1 MNRKVLIIEDNDDI
15 REGTAEV
22 LELAGY
28 HPITAKHGKVG
39 VEMALLHQPDII
51 LCDIMMPELDGY
63 GVLYLLGKNI
73 KTAHIPF
80 IFITAKSER
89 ADMRKG
95 MEMGADDYLTKP
107 FDDIELFK
115 AIESRFKK
123 KQQSGNFTPETG
135 NNQVIIDE
143 FIKKGKS
150 RSIAGKQVIYVE
162 EDEPSHI
169 YYVVKGQI
177 KTYKRFKDG
186 RELSSALYNDG
197 DFFGY
202 EALCNGEFYADNAAT
217 LIDSEIVQIHKSDF
231 MEYLLSHQAISK
243 LFISLLSGSVRDKGK
258 QMLQLAYSSVRKRVA
273 NALVQVA
280 DKFEKNASDSCTIKI
295 SRDDLAALVGT
306 ASETVSRMLADFKDE
321 KLIDK
326 TGNAINIL
334 SIEKLRNIKH

>member
-28 HPITAKHGKVG
+28 QPITAKHGKVG
-39 VEMALLHQPDII
+39 VEMALQHHPDII

-63 GVLYLLGKNI
+63 GVLYLLSKNP
-73 KTAHIPF
+73 KTANIPF

-123 KQQSGNFTPETG
+123 KQQSGTFSAEAG
-135 NNQVIIDE
+135 NTQALLE
-143 FIKKGKS
+143 ALQKKGKLRLVAS
-150 RSIAGKQVIYVE
+150 KQVIYVE
-162 EDEPSHI
+162 DDEPTHL
-169 YYVVKGQI
+169 YYLVKGQI

-186 RELSSALYNDG
+186 RELSSSLYHNG

-202 EALCNGEFYADNAAT
+202 EAICNGALYTDNAAT
-217 LIDSEIVQIHKSDF
+217 LTDSEIIQIQKSDF
-231 MEYLLSHQAISK
+231 MEYLLNHQSVSK
-243 LFISLLSGSVRDKGK
+243 MFISLLSGSVQDKGK

-273 NALVQVA
+273 DALLQVA
-280 DKFEKNASDSCTIKI
+280 NKFAQNTNDSCIIKI

-326 TGNAINIL
+326 KGSAINIL
-334 SIEKLRNIKH
+334 SIEKLKDIKH

>member
-28 HPITAKHGKVG
+28 ETFSAKHGKSG
-39 VEMALLHQPDII
+39 VEMALQHMPDII

-63 GVLYLLGKNI
+63 GVLYLLNKNP
-73 KTAHIPF
+73 KTASIPF
-80 IFITAKSER
+80 IFITAKTER

-123 KQQSGNFTPETG
+123 KTSAAGFGASSGNLETVLEELR
-135 NNQVIIDE
+135 Q
-143 FIKKGKS
+143 KGKS
-150 RSIAGKQVIYVE
+150 KQIERKQIIYVE
-162 EDEPSHI
+162 GDDPGYL
-169 YYVVKGQI
+169 YYLSKGQV

-186 RELSSALYNDG
+186 RELSSSLYNDG
-197 DFFGY
+197 EFFGY
-202 EALCNGEFYADNAAT
+202 ESLCSAEPYAESAAT
-217 LIDSEIVQIHKSDF
+217 LIDSEIIQITKSDF
-231 MEYLLSHQAISK
+231 IQYLLSHQAVSK
-243 LFISLLSGSVRDKGK
+243 KFIDLLSGNVRDKGQ

-273 NALVQVA
+273 EALLQVA
-280 DKFEKNASDSCTIKI
+280 AKFGLNESDGCTIKI

-306 ASETVSRMLADFKDE
+306 ASETVSRMLADFKEE

-326 TGNAINIL
+326 SGNAINIL
-334 SIEKLRNIKH
+334 SLEKLRNVKQ